1 MKWLL
6 ITTFALSLF
15 NQEVLALSKADIE
28 RIKKQNAT
36 ATQNIYKD
44 PGYEKSKIPK
54 SQTESSPVSQKQFKK
69 HQAAIRKKQKKY
81 NKYPPVPGS
90 VSLISNTSTKGKKY
104 RVMIEAEKIQNV
116 SSFTGG
122 YTFTFLNFED
132 TGFRHSGKGHYLLS
146 CKSKK
151 CFNAAYWDTETY
163 TANDAKGTFKQRDV
177 LKIHNTEAIIQYSGK
192 TVSGVNGL
200 GQKIVLPVL
209 NMIEIY

>member
-6 ITTFALSLF
+6 IMTFALNLF
-15 NQEVLALSKADIE
+15 NQDVLALSKEDIE
-28 RIKKQNAT
+28 KIKKQNT
-36 ATQNIYKD
+36 AAMQNLYKD
-44 PGYEKSKIPK
+44 PDYGKPKIPK
-54 SQTESSPVSQKQFKK
+54 SQVESSPVSQKQFKK
-69 HQAAIRKKQKKY
+69 QQAVIRKREKKY

-90 VSLISNTSTKGKKY
+90 VSLISNTSTKGRKY
-104 RVMIEAEKIQNV
+104 RVMLEAEKINNP
-116 SSFTGG
+116 SAFKGG
-122 YTFTFLNFED
+122 YTFTYMNYED

-151 CFNAAYWDTETY
+151 CFNAAYWDTENY
-163 TANDAKGTFKQRDV
+163 TANDAKGTFMKRDV
-177 LKIHNTEAIIQYSGK
+177 LKIHNTEAIIQFTGK